1 MTNTATANSAIYDN
15 RMPLLYGMVGFFKKQ
30 NEISITLNRLLPLE
44 NFYNDYVS
52 HSNEYDTPLNLES
65 YRMARKIL
73 ASLDSDVPSPEIL
86 LENDGLVAFE
96 WYKSRDRQISVSIY
110 PDGSLGYA
118 GIKGFTF
125 FNKLQLQEKM
135 PASLTGLI
143 KEIMNVMTPSFRVN

>member
-1 MTNTATANSAIYDN
+1 MMNTATANSAIYDN
-15 RMPLLYGMVGFFKKQ
+15 RILASYGMTGFFKKQ

-44 NFYNDYVS
+44 NFYNDYIA
-52 HSNEYDTPLNLES
+52 HPDDYDASLNLES
-65 YRMARKIL
+65 YRIACKIL
-73 ASLDSDVPSPEIL
+73 AALDSDVPSPEIL

-143 KEIMNVMTPSFRVN
+143 REIMNIMMPSFRVN